1 MKKSFCISM
10 LLLLSVSWF
19 SQLNAQDLIYLRDHS
34 ARIAAKNVEISRL
47 ETKYQLYDGNTG
59 VVFAL
64 NNSDISMIAFEDGT
78 VRFFENEEKLQTVYD
93 FKKNL
98 FTFHLFDLIV
108 NEFTISYE
116 HIFNSGK
123 IGLQIPVSL
132 GFSNA
137 NDNNNNNGFDDIDNK
152 FYSGINLNFYPTGQG
167 KVRYFLGPAIQVGT
181 GNYNVNTYYGS
192 YSSTNEET
200 FFFRFFVNNGLV
212 ISPVKDMSL
221 TAVGSIGI
229 RYLGN
234 PDENHDEI
242 KTVGA
247 FAFNLSYRF

>member
-1 MKKSFCISM
+1 M
-10 LLLLSVSWF
+10 LLLISVSWF
-19 SQLNAQDLIYLRDHS
+19 SQLKAQDLIYLRDHS
-34 ARIAAKNVEISRL
+34 ARIEAKNIEISNL
-47 ETKYQLYDGNTG
+47 ETTYQVYNGST
-59 VVFAL
+59 VAVFAL

-116 HIFNSGK
+116 RIFNSGK

-132 GFSNA
+132 GFSNS
-137 NDNNNNNGFDDIDNK
+137 NDNNNGFDNINNK

-167 KVRYFLGPAIQVGT
+167 KVRYFLGPAFQIGS
-181 GNYNVNTYYGS
+181 GNYQIDH
-192 YSSTNEET
+192 YSGPSSSSREET
-200 FFFRFFVNNGLV
+200 FFFRFFVNNGVV

-221 TAVGSIGI
+221 TAVGSIGV